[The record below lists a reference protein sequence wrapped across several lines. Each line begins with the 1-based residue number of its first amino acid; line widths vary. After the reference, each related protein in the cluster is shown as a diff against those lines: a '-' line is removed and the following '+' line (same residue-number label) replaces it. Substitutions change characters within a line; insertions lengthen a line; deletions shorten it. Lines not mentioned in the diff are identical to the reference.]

1 MQRGDLLEKILKLE
15 STEDKRRRGWQ
26 RMRWLDSITKS
37 VDMSLSKFWE
47 TLIAKPGILQS
58 MGSQRV
64 RHDLA
69 TEQQHVLII

>member
-1 MQRGDLLEKILKLE
+1 MQRGDLLEKILKLG